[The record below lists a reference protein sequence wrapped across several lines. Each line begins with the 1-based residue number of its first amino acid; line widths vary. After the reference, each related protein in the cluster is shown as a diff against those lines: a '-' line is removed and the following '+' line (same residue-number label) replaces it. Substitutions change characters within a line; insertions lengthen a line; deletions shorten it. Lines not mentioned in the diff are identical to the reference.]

1 MLNNPVTN
9 SLSDFD
15 DSPHHRTQ
23 VSKNFNQPMKM
34 HNNQQ
39 LTKQELNEFLRSA
52 ICSSRYS
59 TSSNAFGAAKK
70 PDGQKNDDYSTKRGK
85 QRAP

>member
-1 MLNNPVTN
+1 MVKNPVTN

-34 HNNQQ
+34 YTNQQ
-39 LTKQELNEFLRSA
+39 LTKQELNEFLRPA

-70 PDGQKNDDYSTKRGK
+70 PEAPKNDEYSPKR
-85 QRAP
+85 A